1 MRRIINIDFDNLTP
15 ALPWYAGSG
24 SGSGGGGSYIDAM
37 KYTQT
42 VNLTG
47 GIRNDVTTLI
57 PSSAT
62 IYNIE
67 IIDSSGNI
75 ITTGMGQPLLTLVGG
90 FYHVNIDS
98 SDDLIGVRLRI
109 LY

>member
-24 SGSGGGGSYIDAM
+24 SGGGGSEYIDAM

-47 GIRNDVTTLI
+47 GISNDITTLI
-57 PSSAT
+57 PSSAV
-62 IYNIE
+62 IYNVE
-67 IIDSSGNI
+67 LIDSTGNI
-75 ITTGMGQPLLTLVGG
+75 ITTGMGQPLLTLSGG
-90 FYHVNIDS
+90 FYHVNIYS
-98 SDDLIGVRLRI
+98 TDDLVGVRLRI

>member
-24 SGSGGGGSYIDAM
+24 GTGGGSTLDTM

-47 GIRNDVTTLI
+47 GIRNDITTLI
-57 PSSAT
+57 PSSAI

-67 IIDSSGNI
+67 IIDSTGNI
-75 ITTGMGQPLLTLVGG
+75 ITTGMGQPLLTSAGG

-98 SDDLIGVRLRI
+98 SDDLVGVRLRI